1 MALIF
6 QFCNICGA
14 RYGTRSYRSK
24 HCSNA
29 CRQAAYRKL
38 HQQTIIKESIMTTKE
53 TQQLQASAEE
63 LKAFVLKNVGRMTP
77 QQMAEATSVSLY
89 LITRLLPN
97 PAR

>member
-1 MALIF
+1 
-6 QFCNICGA
+6 
-14 RYGTRSYRSK
+14 
-24 HCSNA
+24 
-29 CRQAAYRKL
+29 
-38 HQQTIIKESIMTTKE
+38 MTTKQ

-77 QQMAEATSVSLY
+77 QQMAEATGVSLY